1 MFPLLT
7 LTVRSGRAPRDGE
20 RRGPFAL
27 AVGNG
32 KSFRSATSR
41 SICCNEQRIRAVKAP
56 VPVFLLLTLT
66 VHTGSPPTGRWKAEP
81 ARASR
86 WKRELLSSG
95 DFSLELLQRA
105 TEACSQSSANCAYV
119 ANFNS
124 SHGKPPNRTVESG
137 ARESEPLETG
147 TPSFGDFS
155 LELLQRATEAC
166 SQSSAPCASV
176 TNFNSSHGKSPNRA
190 AESGARESEP
200 LETGTLFVRR
210 LLARVVATSNGI
222 VQPEQRSRS
231 FRAITIAAIRVC

>member
-95 DFSLELLQRA
+95 DFSLELSQRA

-124 SHGKPPNRTVESG
+124 SHGKSPNRT
-137 ARESEPLETG
+137 
-147 TPSFGDFS
+147 
-155 LELLQRATEAC
+155 
-166 SQSSAPCASV
+166 
-176 TNFNSSHGKSPNRA
+176 

-210 LLARVVATSNGI
+210 LLARIVATSNGI